1 MVPAQLAREK
11 SQHEDPEVH
20 PQDSHS
26 ENGVERGPEGAGGGL
41 YVRTTCGP
49 ARALQERRCKRVK
62 KAGRGL
68 DAARRCLDACRRAGR
83 TAVSTGAG
91 NRAGE
96 EKIALA
102 RATTMPSV
110 FAVSFRF
117 PHVRLFSPPR

>member
-1 MVPAQLAREK
+1 MMNLACLASLASLASCAARTAVG
-11 SQHEDPEVH
+11 STLL
-20 PQDSHS
+20 
-26 ENGVERGPEGAGGGL
+26 RGAGRKR
-41 YVRTTCGP
+41 RT
-49 ARALQERRCKRVK
+49 V
-62 KAGRGL
+62 

-110 FAVSFRF
+110 FALTVL
-117 PHVRLFSPPR
+117 P